1 MFTLSNN
8 ALILSILDPA
18 VDTARLGS
26 RYCTGGYIWQIEDL
40 NQGPLLTGPQYPS
53 PAPLP
58 FHGQGAPE
66 AFVAPLGNQ
75 DAAVGEAVTVI
86 GVGEVLCT
94 STIKPFHVRD
104 NPTVQRFCSWKV
116 EERAGCIRMTTE
128 QSSGSHSL
136 NLMRTVTLDGRTVTS
151 QTEIVN
157 HSSADLLLSWFPHPF
172 FPPAPDGRCC
182 RFGFP
187 WSLPDNAGY
196 IRDEQGVLCLKREYP
211 WEKGLF
217 QQLGIP
223 SGVELAAEIMH
234 PAVGTVRVATDYPL
248 ALLPVWANSGTFS
261 PEAYLHRVVP
271 AGERTRWKIMYR
283 F

>member
-1 MFTLSNN
+1 LFKLSNN

-66 AFVAPLGNQ
+66 AFVSPLGT
-75 DAAVGEAVTVI
+75 DDVAVGGTVTVI
-86 GVGEVLCT
+86 GVGTVLRT
-94 STIKPFHVRD
+94 SAIHPFHVRD

-128 QSSGSHSL
+128 QCSGSYSL
-136 NLMRTVTLDGRTVTS
+136 NLMRTVTLDERTVMS
-151 QTEIVN
+151 QTEVVN
-157 HSSADLLLSWFPHPF
+157 HSSVDLPISWFPHPF

-182 RFGFP
+182 RFGFE

-196 IRDEQGVLCLKREYP
+196 IRDEQGGLCLKREYP

-234 PAVGTVRVATDYPL
+234 PAVGTVRVTTDYVL
-248 ALLPVWANSGTFS
+248 ASLPVWANRVTFS
-261 PEAYLHRVVP
+261 PEAYQGRVVP
-271 AGERTRWKIMYR
+271 AGERSQWEIRYR